1 MVANVWLAI
10 VVYGLNCSGEV
21 HQLNVDITGVS
32 KVYRPGVRALV
43 DINLGI
49 GPGMFGLLGPNG
61 AGKTTLMRI
70 LATLHDPTTGSVFVD
85 GLDLAKNRERIR
97 RMLGYLP
104 QSFGLYPRLTAW
116 ETLDYIGSL
125 KGLSSGADRRRRVQ
139 EALEM
144 VNLWDARRRR
154 VREFSGG
161 MLQRL
166 GIAQALLG
174 DVRLLIVDEPTA
186 GLDPEERIRFRNLL
200 SMMSGDRVVLLSTH
214 IVGDIEATCS
224 DMAVIREGSIAFRGT
239 PSQLI
244 EATRGKVWEVR
255 CKREALDRFRAPNIV
270 VVGAQNHGDMVE
282 ARVVSAAMP
291 LAGEGSQVVPVAQP
305 TLEDAYIALMEAV

>member
-1 MVANVWLAI
+1 MNV
-10 VVYGLNCSGEV
+10 E
-21 HQLNVDITGVS
+21 ITGVS
-32 KVYRPGVRALV
+32 KTYGPGVKALV
-43 DINLGI
+43 DVNRRI
-49 GPGMFGLLGPNG
+49 GAGMFGLLGPNG

-70 LATLHDPTTGSVFVD
+70 LATLHDPTAGSVSVD
-85 GLDLAKNRERIR
+85 GLDLAKNKEKIR

-125 KGLSSGADRRRRVQ
+125 KGLSCATDRRRRIQ
-139 EALEM
+139 EVLKT

-174 DVRLLIVDEPTA
+174 DVRLLVVDEPTA

-200 SMMSGDRVVLLSTH
+200 SMMSGDRIVLLSTH
-214 IVGDIEATCS
+214 IVGDVEATCS
-224 DMAVIREGSIAFRGT
+224 DMAVIRKGSIVFRGT
-239 PSQLI
+239 PGQLT
-244 EATRGKVWEVR
+244 EAARGKIWEVR
-255 CKREALDRFRAPNIV
+255 CRREALERFAASNVV
-270 VVGAQNHGDMVE
+270 VVGARNLGDMVE

-291 LAGEGSQVVPVAQP
+291 LAGEGSQVIALAEP